1 MPPTPPLPATDDFD
15 ALADLFLTDDPPRAD
30 SSPAPGQKRAT
41 PRPNTC
47 RRPMLEL
54 LVQGHLPVRAA
65 PWASQYARERA
76 AAIEEVVALVRHG
89 QDHLSVELFGET
101 EEVAAAFDRESDA
114 LRHAADRA
122 ALVILQLD
130 EVHQAA
136 AAADPRLKAVTVLA
150 GANEA
155 AVVAAYRTLKGL
167 ASVLAPA
174 SSAEDDPLTDL
185 QVALVSVDR
194 AEAGDALDRLR
205 RAVAV
210 FLDRPL
216 RLACTIE
223 RIAPTGARSLYR
235 GESALGP
242 VEVLER
248 LTAPRDARMDC
259 SHQRRESSPAA
270 HAVAPVAETSLA
282 SLVEGLVLLH
292 FGPPEDPSVE
302 IAADRAGVLHLL
314 CADDDG
320 KGVGRL
326 VAAEAWAMKHRPL
339 LSAAAGPD
347 ARIDQ
352 SKPVVLHLFTDSPKS
367 VRHLLDADLRVHAI
381 ITPGNGARSIELN

>member
-1 MPPTPPLPATDDFD
+1 
-15 ALADLFLTDDPPRAD
+15 
-30 SSPAPGQKRAT
+30 
-41 PRPNTC
+41 
-47 RRPMLEL
+47 
-54 LVQGHLPVRAA
+54 
-65 PWASQYARERA
+65 
-76 AAIEEVVALVRHG
+76 
-89 QDHLSVELFGET
+89 
-101 EEVAAAFDRESDA
+101 
-114 LRHAADRA
+114 
-122 ALVILQLD
+122 
-130 EVHQAA
+130 
-136 AAADPRLKAVTVLA
+136 
-150 GANEA
+150 
-155 AVVAAYRTLKGL
+155 
-167 ASVLAPA
+167 
-174 SSAEDDPLTDL
+174 
-185 QVALVSVDR
+185 
-194 AEAGDALDRLR
+194 
-205 RAVAV
+205 
-210 FLDRPL
+210 
-216 RLACTIE
+216 
-223 RIAPTGARSLYR
+223 
-235 GESALGP
+235 
-242 VEVLER
+242 
-248 LTAPRDARMDC
+248 MDC